1 MHQVRQVNSRVRI
14 RRIGVSVNLAA
25 VATHSVEANVSRD
38 PRSVLH
44 KLIENPGSTYHTALK
59 AFNELRSRGLKLG
72 ELQYLSLLYKALR
85 EGRYERV
92 WGGYEAF
99 LEDEKQEKVGT
110 NPRARTTWPRLT
122 PARMQMHR
130 FVLWAMLDADR
141 GQAMTPFYQSEVVGK
156 YNVLRIHEAD
166 PFNFLLRMEC
176 TIKVTGEQEHGLRLR
191 LETLLNTMERLEL
204 HTSYSSTHGLVRIIL
219 HRPEIFFDFSTDEED
234 ADQDLEA
241 GVDTKYTAEAMGK
254 MIIEYMARFPC
265 AVALDPKRLSIA
277 VSAAAAAGQH
287 DAAKLLL
294 EYGLTQRVPI
304 DAGSFAHAVES
315 APDDASRLKVADL
328 YMHAKE
334 HDLVYITQGTDSSIV
349 NYLLQH
355 AILDGNFKHMMELLH
370 EMQLYSNKQ
379 ATEPSMNSSKVLR
392 STERRSTEEATNMK
406 VAGGGNRPNVQR
418 LWSCSKALWNED
430 VKLRPEIYSQ
440 LLYPLLAGGQ
450 RGGDESSDASVFDR
464 LEVERCFDRQY
475 PRQRTHLN
483 SLVVNICQSNDDFST
498 MLVCLDRW
506 QKERDEV
513 LSGTT
518 FIVDGMELSYWAFLV
533 RYRRIVTWDA
543 WTIEYAIVRART
555 GRLHADVVA
564 LLAEAD
570 SRGLVLN
577 STAYVVSLCVLEEV
591 GEPSAV
597 VACAERMKANDAW
610 EKAVSKDPEVQEILN
625 RASAKLEEPT
635 VQELAVHAALHQ
647 KAATGPREQG
657 AGTFGVKIRQVPAQ
671 DAALV
676 DSEPKVTLEPPPI
689 TVGCDALKRALLL
702 TSEVHCAVH
711 SMQVTDVALEP
722 LTVSKCHQI
731 SSQAF
736 KEIKKFMADKSYLT
750 TGLELFGWREQRR
763 EASDHVKFTLKKRF
777 IGSNPLGMSTRA
789 WRVVSSPRGLA
800 GLYSSAM
807 HLSMKVLQVV
817 DDHNVIMYR
826 VITNTSTKEAVQS
839 LFLVSRFQM
848 DSGYVILFRSVD
860 RNRLRKI
867 RPDGTIGDW
876 DGGKQDKWL
885 DMFTWY
891 VVDAPVTRAAKCAN
905 SLLLSYRTLFE
916 DEPENENAVVFSYGG
931 IVYSTLAVTTRVW
944 MLEILSLALRWE
956 NKVVGPTLMLSG

>member
-1 MHQVRQVNSRVRI
+1 MRPPSRILGSARFLHEEKAEVD
-14 RRIGVSVNLAA
+14 VSESPSTLAA

-44 KLIENPGSTYHTALK
+44 KLMENPGSTYHTALK

-370 EMQLYSNKQ
+370 EMQLYSNKASNRTVDELFKSIAQ
-379 ATEPSMNSSKVLR
+379 YRAQVHRRGDQHEGGRRRK
-392 STERRSTEEATNMK
+392 STECPTVMELFERF
-406 VAGGGNRPNVQR
+406 PNVIPRTVHSFSRGIVQSLFAGDLAVALDLMR
-418 LWSCSKALWNED
+418 SALWNED

-506 QKERDEV
+506 QVQGHPPMSRRVMKRVFEVIWKQIQQLQKERDEV
-513 LSGTT
+513 LFGTT

-635 VQELAVHAALHQ
+635 VQEL
-647 KAATGPREQG
+647 
-657 AGTFGVKIRQVPAQ
+657 
-671 DAALV
+671 
-676 DSEPKVTLEPPPI
+676 
-689 TVGCDALKRALLL
+689 
-702 TSEVHCAVH
+702 
-711 SMQVTDVALEP
+711 
-722 LTVSKCHQI
+722 
-731 SSQAF
+731 
-736 KEIKKFMADKSYLT
+736 
-750 TGLELFGWREQRR
+750 
-763 EASDHVKFTLKKRF
+763 
-777 IGSNPLGMSTRA
+777 
-789 WRVVSSPRGLA
+789 
-800 GLYSSAM
+800 
-807 HLSMKVLQVV
+807 
-817 DDHNVIMYR
+817 
-826 VITNTSTKEAVQS
+826 
-839 LFLVSRFQM
+839 
-848 DSGYVILFRSVD
+848 
-860 RNRLRKI
+860 
-867 RPDGTIGDW
+867 
-876 DGGKQDKWL
+876 
-885 DMFTWY
+885 
-891 VVDAPVTRAAKCAN
+891 
-905 SLLLSYRTLFE
+905 
-916 DEPENENAVVFSYGG
+916 
-931 IVYSTLAVTTRVW
+931 
-944 MLEILSLALRWE
+944 
-956 NKVVGPTLMLSG
+956 

>member
-1 MHQVRQVNSRVRI
+1 MHQVRQVNSRVRMLRAFRMSPRLVEPLFITTCSSPI
-14 RRIGVSVNLAA
+14 RLPSRILGSARFLHEEKAEVDVSESPSTLAA

-44 KLIENPGSTYHTALK
+44 KIVENPDSTYHTALK

-204 HTSYSSTHGLVRIIL
+204 HTSYSSTHGLVRVIL

-370 EMQLYSNKQ
+370 EMQLYSNKTSNRTADELFKSIAQ
-379 ATEPSMNSSKVLR
+379 YRAQVHRRGDQHEGGRRRK
-392 STERRSTEEATNMK
+392 STECPTVMELFERF
-406 VAGGGNRPNVQR
+406 PNVIPRTVHSFSRGIVQSLFAGDLAVALDLMR
-418 LWSCSKALWNED
+418 SALWNED

-506 QKERDEV
+506 QVQGHPPMSRRVMKRVFEVIWKQIQQLQKERDED

-555 GRLHADVVA
+555 GRLHADAVA

-635 VQELAVHAALHQ
+635 VQEL
-647 KAATGPREQG
+647 
-657 AGTFGVKIRQVPAQ
+657 
-671 DAALV
+671 
-676 DSEPKVTLEPPPI
+676 
-689 TVGCDALKRALLL
+689 
-702 TSEVHCAVH
+702 
-711 SMQVTDVALEP
+711 
-722 LTVSKCHQI
+722 
-731 SSQAF
+731 
-736 KEIKKFMADKSYLT
+736 
-750 TGLELFGWREQRR
+750 
-763 EASDHVKFTLKKRF
+763 
-777 IGSNPLGMSTRA
+777 
-789 WRVVSSPRGLA
+789 
-800 GLYSSAM
+800 
-807 HLSMKVLQVV
+807 
-817 DDHNVIMYR
+817 
-826 VITNTSTKEAVQS
+826 
-839 LFLVSRFQM
+839 
-848 DSGYVILFRSVD
+848 
-860 RNRLRKI
+860 
-867 RPDGTIGDW
+867 
-876 DGGKQDKWL
+876 
-885 DMFTWY
+885 
-891 VVDAPVTRAAKCAN
+891 
-905 SLLLSYRTLFE
+905 
-916 DEPENENAVVFSYGG
+916 
-931 IVYSTLAVTTRVW
+931 
-944 MLEILSLALRWE
+944 
-956 NKVVGPTLMLSG
+956 

>member
-1 MHQVRQVNSRVRI
+1 M
-14 RRIGVSVNLAA
+14 
-25 VATHSVEANVSRD
+25 
-38 PRSVLH
+38 
-44 KLIENPGSTYHTALK
+44 ENPGSTYHTALK

-370 EMQLYSNKQ
+370 EMQLYSNKASNRTVDELFKSIAQ
-379 ATEPSMNSSKVLR
+379 YRAQVHRRGDQHEGGRRRK
-392 STERRSTEEATNMK
+392 STECPTVMELFERF
-406 VAGGGNRPNVQR
+406 PNVIPRTVHSFSRGIVQSLFAGDLAVALDLMR
-418 LWSCSKALWNED
+418 SALWNED

-506 QKERDEV
+506 QVQGHPPMSRRVMKRVFEVIWKQIQQLQKERDEV
-513 LSGTT
+513 LFGTT

-635 VQELAVHAALHQ
+635 VQEL
-647 KAATGPREQG
+647 
-657 AGTFGVKIRQVPAQ
+657 
-671 DAALV
+671 
-676 DSEPKVTLEPPPI
+676 
-689 TVGCDALKRALLL
+689 
-702 TSEVHCAVH
+702 
-711 SMQVTDVALEP
+711 
-722 LTVSKCHQI
+722 
-731 SSQAF
+731 
-736 KEIKKFMADKSYLT
+736 
-750 TGLELFGWREQRR
+750 
-763 EASDHVKFTLKKRF
+763 
-777 IGSNPLGMSTRA
+777 
-789 WRVVSSPRGLA
+789 
-800 GLYSSAM
+800 
-807 HLSMKVLQVV
+807 
-817 DDHNVIMYR
+817 
-826 VITNTSTKEAVQS
+826 
-839 LFLVSRFQM
+839 
-848 DSGYVILFRSVD
+848 
-860 RNRLRKI
+860 
-867 RPDGTIGDW
+867 
-876 DGGKQDKWL
+876 
-885 DMFTWY
+885 
-891 VVDAPVTRAAKCAN
+891 
-905 SLLLSYRTLFE
+905 
-916 DEPENENAVVFSYGG
+916 
-931 IVYSTLAVTTRVW
+931 
-944 MLEILSLALRWE
+944 
-956 NKVVGPTLMLSG
+956 

>member
-1 MHQVRQVNSRVRI
+1 MSPRLVEPLFITTYSSPMRPPSRILGSARFLHEEKAEVD
-14 RRIGVSVNLAA
+14 VSESPSTLAA

-44 KLIENPGSTYHTALK
+44 KLMENPGSTYHTALK

-370 EMQLYSNKQ
+370 EMQLYSNKASNRTVDELFKSIAQ
-379 ATEPSMNSSKVLR
+379 YRAQVHRRGDQHEGGRRRK
-392 STERRSTEEATNMK
+392 STECPTVMELFERF
-406 VAGGGNRPNVQR
+406 PNVIPRTVHSFSRGIVQSLFAGDLAVALDLMR
-418 LWSCSKALWNED
+418 SALWNED

-506 QKERDEV
+506 QVQGHPPMSRRVMKRVFEVIWKQIQQLQKERDEV
-513 LSGTT
+513 LFGTT

-635 VQELAVHAALHQ
+635 VQEL
-647 KAATGPREQG
+647 
-657 AGTFGVKIRQVPAQ
+657 
-671 DAALV
+671 
-676 DSEPKVTLEPPPI
+676 
-689 TVGCDALKRALLL
+689 
-702 TSEVHCAVH
+702 
-711 SMQVTDVALEP
+711 
-722 LTVSKCHQI
+722 
-731 SSQAF
+731 
-736 KEIKKFMADKSYLT
+736 
-750 TGLELFGWREQRR
+750 
-763 EASDHVKFTLKKRF
+763 
-777 IGSNPLGMSTRA
+777 
-789 WRVVSSPRGLA
+789 
-800 GLYSSAM
+800 
-807 HLSMKVLQVV
+807 
-817 DDHNVIMYR
+817 
-826 VITNTSTKEAVQS
+826 
-839 LFLVSRFQM
+839 
-848 DSGYVILFRSVD
+848 
-860 RNRLRKI
+860 
-867 RPDGTIGDW
+867 
-876 DGGKQDKWL
+876 
-885 DMFTWY
+885 
-891 VVDAPVTRAAKCAN
+891 
-905 SLLLSYRTLFE
+905 
-916 DEPENENAVVFSYGG
+916 
-931 IVYSTLAVTTRVW
+931 
-944 MLEILSLALRWE
+944 
-956 NKVVGPTLMLSG
+956 